1 MGDREIKNSKD
12 YAITKFAKDLLD
24 VHDNF
29 TRALGVI
36 GEKNFKELSEEE
48 KNEIFDSFV
57 EGIEMTQKG
66 LLSSLKKHGVV
77 LFDPLHEKFDPNKHE
92 AVFDY
97 DDESLAPGTV
107 GQVMQTGFSI
117 GERILRPAKVGVIK
131 KR

>member
-1 MGDREIKNSKD
+1 
-12 YAITKFAKDLLD
+12 
-24 VHDNF
+24 
-29 TRALGVI
+29 
-36 GEKNFKELSEEE
+36 
-48 KNEIFDSFV
+48 
-57 EGIEMTQKG
+57 MTQKG
-66 LLSSLKKHGVV
+66 LLNSLNKHGVV
-77 LFDPLHEKFDPNKHE
+77 LFDPLNEKFNPNKHE

>member
-1 MGDREIKNSKD
+1 
-12 YAITKFAKDLLD
+12 
-24 VHDNF
+24 
-29 TRALGVI
+29 
-36 GEKNFKELSEEE
+36 
-48 KNEIFDSFV
+48 
-57 EGIEMTQKG
+57 MTQKG

-77 LFDPLHEKFDPNKHE
+77 LFDPLNEKFDPNKHE

-117 GERILRPAKVGVIK
+117 GERILRPAKVGVVK